1 MKYRSGS
8 RKLAQRKNIV
18 IVDDHPLFREGLKSI
33 IGRNTAYS
41 VVGEAKNGREGLR
54 IALKLKPDLVLID
67 ISLPDKSGIQLTRE
81 IRDQLPET
89 RVLIISMHSKIDY
102 IAEAFQAG
110 ATGYVVKES
119 ASNGLLKAL
128 EAVIGGDYFL
138 DSSLSHA
145 VVESLLNIPIKE
157 ARIRDDEYGSLT
169 PREQEIMR
177 LLAEGLSAKEIA
189 AKLFISPKT
198 VENHRSNIMNKL
210 GLHSAIEL
218 IRYAARLGL
227 IDVDLWKE

>member
-1 MKYRSGS
+1 V
-8 RKLAQRKNIV
+8 AQKKSIV

-33 IGRNTAYS
+33 ISRNTEYK
-41 VVGEAKNGREGLR
+41 VVGEAGTGREGLEL
-54 IALKLKPDLVLID
+54 ALALKPDLVLID
-67 ISLPDKSGIQLTRE
+67 VSLPDKSGIALTRE
-81 IRDQLPET
+81 IRCRLSET

-119 ASNGLLKAL
+119 ASNGLLRGL
-128 EAVIGGDYFL
+128 ETVTKGDYFL

-145 VVESLLNIPIKE
+145 VVENLLNFPIKE
-157 ARIRDDEYGSLT
+157 ARIRDDDYGSLT

-177 LLAEGLSAKEIA
+177 LLAEGFPTKEIA
-189 AKLFISPKT
+189 KKLFISPKT
-198 VENHRSNIMNKL
+198 VENHRSNIMGKL
-210 GLHSAIEL
+210 GLHSTIEL
-218 IRYAARLGL
+218 VRYAARLGL